1 MLFEELKQRRTI
13 RKYTGEDIPEKLLN
27 ELIETACRVS
37 TTGNMQLYSI
47 IITRDK
53 EMKEKLAPAH
63 FNQPTVTSAPVVLTF
78 CADFNRFIKWCDWRQ
93 LPIIFYSG
101 NRCPH
106 LCPTILHSRRTRR
119 IRNMLSRNDNI
130 QCTANYRNV
139 TVAQVC
145 NSGNN
150 NYCRL
155 SIRNPRTGR
164 TPSFRSNYTSRKI

>member
-37 TTGNMQLYSI
+37 TTGNMQLYSV

-78 CADFNRFIKWCDWRQ
+78 CADFNRFIKWCDWRDAQ
-93 LPIIFYSG
+93 QGYDNFQSFLQRQSMPSSLPNNF
-101 NRCPH
+101 
-106 LCPTILHSRRTRR
+106 
-119 IRNMLSRNDNI
+119 
-130 QCTANYRNV
+130 
-139 TVAQVC
+139 AQSQ
-145 NSGNN
+145 NS
-150 NYCRL
+150 
-155 SIRNPRTGR
+155 PD
-164 TPSFRSNYTSRKI
+164 